1 MLKNKIAL
9 KLSIYFAV
17 ALLVFSVIIGSVFMV
32 LFRNHTIAIHKADLE
47 KRASVIAE
55 GLSGFM
61 SGSGMGRQGGYGPY
75 LRFINDIAM
84 ADVWI
89 VDQNRDLITW
99 GPGMGG
105 MGRQYVYS
113 DLPADA
119 DTVISEVFTGKTAF
133 SEDFSGLLKT
143 PTLTVGTP
151 IKADNGEII
160 GVVLLHSPVN
170 GINKAVSDGFITLAI
185 SIVAA
190 LLIAIFLSIG
200 FSLNF
205 TRPLNK
211 MKRTALQLAGGDYT
225 AKTDI
230 QQNDE
235 IGELAVTMDILADR
249 LDQASRESEQLE
261 QLRRDFAANISHEL
275 RTPVTVIRGSMEAL
289 VDGVVTDPEQVRTY
303 HRQILSES
311 LFLQRLVGDLLDLSR
326 LQNADFAIE
335 KQNVNLCDVMDDVTR
350 SMEHI
355 AGEKSINLELSKDTN
370 LCQVIG
376 DYGRLR
382 QMLMI
387 IIDNAIKFSPEK
399 GTVKLRLEKGV
410 LSIIDSGIGISPQ
423 HLPHI
428 FDRFYKPR
436 SEQNKSGTGLG
447 LAIAKQIADRH
458 GIHISVESE
467 ANVKTEFRLDFN
479 L

>member
-1 MLKNKIAL
+1 MFKNKIAL
-9 KLSIYFAV
+9 KLSLYFAL
-17 ALLVFSVIIGSVFMV
+17 ALLVFSIIIGSVFMV

-61 SGSGMGRQGGYGPY
+61 SGNGMGRQGGYGAY
-75 LRFINDIAM
+75 LRFMNEIAM

-89 VDQNRDLITW
+89 VDQNRELITR

-105 MGRQYVYS
+105 MGREYVYS

-119 DTVISEVFTGKTAF
+119 DMVITEVFTGKTAF
-133 SEDFSGLLKT
+133 SEDFSGLLNT

-151 IKADNGEII
+151 IKAENGEIV
-160 GVVLLHSPVN
+160 GVVLLHSSVN
-170 GINKAVSDGFITLAI
+170 GINKAVSDGFTILGI
-185 SIVAA
+185 SILAA
-190 LLIAIFLSIG
+190 LLIAILLSIG
-200 FSLNF
+200 FSLTF

-211 MKRTALQLAGGDYT
+211 LKSTAMLLASGDYT
-225 AKTDI
+225 VKTNVH
-230 QQNDE
+230 QNDE
-235 IGELAVTMDILADR
+235 IGELAVAMDVLTDR
-249 LDQASRESEQLE
+249 LQEASQKSEQLE
-261 QLRRDFAANISHEL
+261 QLRRDFVANISHEL
-275 RTPVTVIRGSMEAL
+275 RTPVTVIRGSLEAL
-289 VDGVVTDPEQVRTY
+289 VDGVVTDPEQVQTY

-326 LQNADFAIE
+326 LQNIDFAIE
-335 KQNVNLCDVMDDVTR
+335 KQDVNLCNVMDDVTR
-350 SMEHI
+350 SMKHI
-355 AGEKSINLELSKDTN
+355 ADEKGVTIEAAKDTN
-370 LCQVIG
+370 LCEIIG
-376 DYGRLR
+376 DYGRIR

-387 IIDNAIKFSPEK
+387 IIDNAVKFSPEN
-399 GTVKLRLEKGV
+399 GVVKLHLKNEV
-410 LSIIDSGIGISPQ
+410 LSIIDHGAGIPPE
-423 HLPHI
+423 HLPYI

-458 GIHISVESE
+458 GIDISVESE
-467 ANVKTEFRLDFN
+467 VNVKTEFKLT